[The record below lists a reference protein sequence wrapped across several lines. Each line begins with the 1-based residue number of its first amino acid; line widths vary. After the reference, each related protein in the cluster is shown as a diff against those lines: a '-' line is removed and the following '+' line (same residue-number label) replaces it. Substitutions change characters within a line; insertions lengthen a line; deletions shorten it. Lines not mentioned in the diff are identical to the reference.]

1 MKNRSKERVDMGNE
15 MGKEGRS
22 WRVCTIE
29 SISWI
34 LNDQNTRTKRRR
46 DKTLVGPRPAETGF
60 CSQLGQNLS
69 MKEYSLADGR
79 KLRTPHAC
87 LALEGYLLR
96 SFTYMSS
103 LIMKMRALPI
113 NLRAFGPQ
121 GSASTGDGAS
131 KIFSSSPPL
140 VTLTLGAGTGEA
152 CGECT
157 GS

>member
-1 MKNRSKERVDMGNE
+1 MKNRSKERVDVGKE

-34 LNDQNTRTKRRR
+34 LNDNNTRTKRRR
-46 DKTLVGPRPAETGF
+46 DKTLVGPRPAETES
-60 CSQLGQNLS
+60 CSQLGQNLL
-69 MKEYSLADGR
+69 MKEHSLADGR

-96 SFTYMSS
+96 SFTYRSS
-103 LIMKMRALPI
+103 LIMKMRVLPI
-113 NLRAFGPQ
+113 NLRAFRPQ
-121 GSASTGDGAS
+121 DPASTGDGAS
-131 KIFSSSPPL
+131 KIFSSSSSL

-157 GS
+157 VS